1 MKSLYSFLSRANSAS
16 NVKLSVSTAT
26 NQSENLLKKFTFR
39 TAGIVAFLLVLGNQ
53 ANGQTYLATE
63 SFDGATFVPTGWA
76 NVVTSGT
83 NTWTRVTAGTFP
95 TCATQSGA
103 GMAKFNSYDLPGTGV
118 RSLISPVM
126 NFSTAG
132 TKRISFWMYR
142 DNGYNTT
149 ADRIEVL
156 TNTAANTTGATLIG
170 TVNRARG
177 LAPTV
182 AANGWYNYT
191 FDVTTTSAT
200 TYLILRA
207 TGAYGNNIFID
218 NVGVAAPVVG
228 YCTPT
233 GTSGYY
239 ISNVTTTGGATNI
252 ANATASNAGYGNFT
266 AQSASNSIGT
276 GTGFSVAHSATL
288 GGAGVGVWI
297 NWNND
302 FDFLDANEQIGI
314 TTGWNFSPYTGTINI
329 PAGTPVGSYRMR
341 IVIDYNAVSPIS
353 CPVAITGETEDYTFT
368 VAAGTPCSGTP
379 SPGNTVAS
387 SASVATGSTVN
398 LSLSTPP
405 TGSGLTYQW
414 QSGPT
419 NTGAWTNVGTSA
431 STYVPT
437 VSATTWYRCIVTCSG
452 VTGTSAPVQVT
463 AVVANNIPFSGSS
476 SVACGTSTLI
486 YDHAGASTDYSINA
500 NGYIVLNNNLGST
513 SVISLTGTYATEANW
528 DYLRIYN
535 GTGTA
540 GTLIASYSGSGT
552 ITPFTSSAGQTITVQ
567 FTSDV
572 SGNAAGISLNAVYSG
587 SCVVPV
593 CSGTP
598 TPGNTISSPSF
609 VAAPSGNVNLSLQ
622 NATVGTGVTYQW
634 QSSTSQTGTY
644 TNIVGATSSTY
655 TATVSSVTW
664 FRCVVT
670 CSGNS
675 GTSSP
680 VQVTLTGCIP
690 TMTYGCTDGDVI
702 ARVILNT
709 LDNNSGTGCPSGT
722 LGYSNYTT
730 NAALTTTLQP
740 STSYNCIVYAGQYA
754 ANYAA
759 WIDYNDNLVFEAS
772 ERIGYT
778 LSTVAGSGAVGV
790 LGSSASFPVTLACT
804 PPAGQHLLRIREVY
818 NQTSGVTIT
827 PCGNNEGFGY
837 GEIEDYMIT
846 IAAAPAC
853 PSPGLVSS
861 VTASSNSVA
870 LTWATSCSSASSYDF
885 EYGPVGF
892 TLGSGTL
899 VSNQTVTISAPNASY
914 TVTGLQAGTNYNIYY
929 RANCGSSTSAWSLT
943 SNFSTPNSVS
953 AASSTPTLCQGT
965 VMTSITHN
973 TQGATGIGTATGL
986 PSGVT
991 AAWSSNII
999 TISGI
1004 PTVSGVFGYS
1014 IPLTGG
1020 FGSLNATGT
1029 ITVLEAPIAPTA
1041 TSPQVF
1047 CETANATIASLQV
1060 SGAAG
1065 STFAWYTA
1073 STGGVA
1079 LSSSTAL
1086 SIGTTNYFVGSI
1098 GTNGCVSLTRTS
1110 VSVTENPLLSASVSI
1125 TGTTAC
1131 PGGVLLFTS
1140 TPVNGGTNPT
1150 FQWYNGGIAISGAN
1164 QSTYSATGLA
1174 PGDVINVKMVPSGS
1188 CVTVCQ

>member
-1 MKSLYSFLSRANSAS
+1 M
-16 NVKLSVSTAT
+16 KLSVSTAT
-26 NQSENLLKKFTFR
+26 NQSESLLKKFIFR
-39 TAGIVAFLLVLGNQ
+39 SAGIVAFLLVVGNQ
-53 ANGQTYLATE
+53 ANAQNTCVAPQVIASLPYTLASSTTCGTVNDYNTNLALGGSTLYTTGE
-63 SFDGATFVPTGWA
+63 DRIFRFVPA
-76 NVVTSGT
+76 TSGSIT
-83 NTWTRVTAGTFP
+83 ISVTQPSGAYLGMYLYTGCPFTAYIGGVQDNALTKSFTVAVTAGITYFLRLDHWALP
-95 TCATQSGA
+95 TCSAFTNLTITAPVASYNPCTTIPTLTCGAAPTSYSMAGSAGAWNTYGGAYSVPGQEKLFQFTPTVTGSYAVTMTVSTGYNDFFWKAASVGCNATSWTYV
-103 GMAKFNSYDLPGTGV
+103 NDILGTETWNV
-118 RSLISPVM
+118 TL
-126 NFSTAG
+126 TAG
-132 TKRISFWMYR
+132 
-142 DNGYNTT
+142 
-149 ADRIEVL
+149 
-156 TNTAANTTGATLIG
+156 
-170 TVNRARG
+170 
-177 LAPTV
+177 V
-182 AANGWYNYT
+182 A
-191 FDVTTTSAT
+191 
-200 TYLILRA
+200 
-207 TGAYGNNIFID
+207 
-218 NVGVAAPVVG
+218 
-228 YCTPT
+228 
-233 GTSGYY
+233 YY
-239 ISNVTTTGGATNI
+239 
-252 ANATASNAGYGNFT
+252 FMM
-266 AQSASNSIGT
+266 
-276 GTGFSVAHSATL
+276 
-288 GGAGVGVWI
+288 
-297 NWNND
+297 D
-302 FDFLDANEQIGI
+302 DEDI
-314 TTGWNFSPYTGTINI
+314 T
-329 PAGTPVGSYRMR
+329 
-341 IVIDYNAVSPIS
+341 
-353 CPVAITGETEDYTFT
+353 
-368 VAAGTPCSGTP
+368 
-379 SPGNTVAS
+379 
-387 SASVATGSTVN
+387 
-398 LSLSTPP
+398 
-405 TGSGLTYQW
+405 
-414 QSGPT
+414 T
-419 NTGAWTNVGTSA
+419 NTGAISVACLPSCLPPTALTSSSITTTSSTLSWTASSPAPASGYEIYYSTSSTAPVAGTA
-431 STYVPT
+431 
-437 VSATTWYRCIVTCSG
+437 ATTTTGAGVVTKNITGLTANTTYYYWVRSNCGGSG
-452 VTGTSAPVQVT
+452 SSTWAGSSNFYTGVI
-463 AVVANNIPFSGSS
+463 NNIPFSGSS

-567 FTSDV
+567 FTSDF
-572 SGNAAGISLNAVYSG
+572 STNAAGISLNAVYSG
-587 SCVVPV
+587 SCAVPV

-634 QSSTSQTGTY
+634 QSASTQTGTY
-644 TNIVGATSSTY
+644 SNIGGATSSTY

-740 STSYNCIVYAGQYA
+740 STSYNCIVYAGQYG

-778 LSTVAGSGAVGV
+778 LSTVAGSGFVGV

-827 PCGNNEGFGY
+827 PCGNNEGIGF

-846 IAAAPAC
+846 IAPAPAC

-861 VTASSNSVA
+861 ITASSNSVA

-892 TLGSGTL
+892 TLGTGTL
-899 VSNQTVTISAPNASY
+899 VANQTVTISAPNASY
-914 TVTGLQAGTNYNIYY
+914 TLTGLQAGTNYNIYY

-943 SNFSTPNSVS
+943 SNFTTLNGVS

-973 TQGATGIGTATGL
+973 TQGATGIGAATGL
-986 PSGVT
+986 PAGVS
-991 AAWSSNII
+991 ASWSSNVI
-999 TISGI
+999 TISGT
-1004 PTVSGVFGYS
+1004 PSASGVFNYS

-1020 FGSLNATGT
+1020 LGTVSATGT
-1029 ITVLEAPIAPTA
+1029 ISVLTAPAAAVA
-1041 TSPQVF
+1041 TSPQQF
-1047 CETANATIASLQV
+1047 CETSNSTIASLQY
-1060 SGAAG
+1060 SSNAG
-1065 STFAWYTA
+1065 SSYLWYTA
-1073 STGGVA
+1073 STGGTS
-1079 LSSSTAL
+1079 LSTSQGLTL
-1086 SIGTTNYFVGSI
+1086 GTTTYYLEVVGS
-1098 GTNGCVSLTRTS
+1098 NGCISLSRTP
-1110 VSVTENPLLSASVSI
+1110 VVVTEDPLLTATVSI

>member
-1 MKSLYSFLSRANSAS
+1 M
-16 NVKLSVSTAT
+16 KLSVSTAT
-26 NQSENLLKKFTFR
+26 NRTISFSRSTLFLKTIALALALLVQLVLVENSHAQCYTATYGLWPSATFTPTCNATFANILTDGYASEYSNVNLVAGTTYTFR
-39 TAGIVAFLLVLGNQ
+39 SSVTTDYITVDNNGAAPLVGVIGVSGTAGIN
-53 ANGQTYLATE
+53 
-63 SFDGATFVPTGWA
+63 
-76 NVVTSGT
+76 
-83 NTWTRVTAGTFP
+83 WTCT
-95 TCATQSGA
+95 
-103 GMAKFNSYDLPGTGV
+103 
-118 RSLISPVM
+118 
-126 NFSTAG
+126 
-132 TKRISFWMYR
+132 
-142 DNGYNTT
+142 
-149 ADRIEVL
+149 
-156 TNTAANTTGATLIG
+156 
-170 TVNRARG
+170 
-177 LAPTV
+177 
-182 AANGWYNYT
+182 
-191 FDVTTTSAT
+191 
-200 TYLILRA
+200 A
-207 TGAYGNNIFID
+207 TGTYRFYTHTS
-218 NVGVAAPVVG
+218 VACGASTTNRTRSISCAGAAAG

-233 GTSGYY
+233 GTPTYY

-252 ANATASNAGYGNFT
+252 ANATAANAGYGNFT

-276 GTGFSVAHSATL
+276 GTGFSVAHSATV

-302 FDFLDANEQIGI
+302 FDFADANEQIGI

-341 IVIDYNAVSPIS
+341 IVINYNSTSPIS
-353 CPVAITGETEDYTFT
+353 CPVAITGETEDYTFNVIAVT
-368 VAAGTPCSGTP
+368 ACSGTP

-431 STYVPT
+431 ATYVPT

-486 YDHAGASTDYSINA
+486 YDHAGASTSYSNNA

-513 SVISLTGTYATEANW
+513 SVISLTGTIATESGW
-528 DYLRIYN
+528 DFLKIYD

-540 GTLIASYSGSGT
+540 GTLIASYSGTAT
-552 ITPFTSSAGQTITVQ
+552 ITPFTSAAGQTITVQ
-567 FTSDV
+567 FTSDG
-572 SGNAAGISLNAVYSG
+572 SGIAAGISLNAAYSG
-587 SCVVPV
+587 SCAVPV

-634 QSSTSQTGTY
+634 ESSTSQTGTY

-664 FRCVVT
+664 FRCIVT

-675 GTSSP
+675 GTSAP
-680 VQVTLTGCIP
+680 VQVTLTACIP
-690 TMTYGCTDGDVI
+690 TMTFGCTDGDVI

-722 LGYSNYTT
+722 LGYSNYTG
-730 NAALTTTLQP
+730 NPALTTTLLP
-740 STSYNCIVYAGQYA
+740 STSYSCIVYAGQYA

-759 WIDYNDNLVFEAS
+759 WIDYNDNLIFEAS

-778 LSTVAGSGAVGV
+778 LSTVAGSGFVGV
-790 LGSSASFPVTLACT
+790 LGSSASFPVTLACS

-818 NQTSGVTIT
+818 NQTSGITIT

-837 GEIEDYMIT
+837 GEIEDYTIT

-853 PSPGLVSS
+853 PSPGLVS
-861 VTASSNSVA
+861 TITPTSNSVA
-870 LTWATSCSSASSYDF
+870 LTWATNCSAATSYDF

-914 TVTGLQAGTNYNIYY
+914 TVTGLQAGTNYDIYY

-965 VMTSITHN
+965 VLTSITHN

-999 TISGI
+999 TISGT
-1004 PTVSGVFGYS
+1004 PTVSGVFSYS

-1060 SGAAG
+1060 SGVAG

-1073 STGGVA
+1073 ATGGVA
-1079 LSSSTAL
+1079 LSSSAAL
-1086 SIGTTNYFVGSI
+1086 SIGTTKYFVESI
-1098 GTNGCVSLTRTS
+1098 GTNGCVSLIRTS

-1131 PGGVLLFTS
+1131 PGGVLLFTA
-1140 TPVNGGTNPT
+1140 TPVNGGTSPT
-1150 FQWYNGGIAISGAN
+1150 YQWYNNGVVIPNETA
-1164 QSTYSATGLA
+1164 STYSASGLLA
-1174 PGDVINVKMVPSGS
+1174 GDVINVKMIPSGS
-1188 CVTVCQ
+1188 CVTVCP

>member
-1 MKSLYSFLSRANSAS
+1 MKSLYLFLSRVNSAS
-16 NVKLSVSTAT
+16 NMKLSVSTAT
-26 NQSENLLKKFTFR
+26 NRTISFSRSKLFFKSIALALAILVQLVLVESSHAQCYTATNGLWPTATFTPTCTGAFANITTNGYASEYSNVNLVAGTTYTFKSSV
-39 TAGIVAFLLVLGNQ
+39 TTDYITVDNNGATPLVGVIGVSGAAGINWTCTA
-53 ANGQTYLATE
+53 
-63 SFDGATFVPTGWA
+63 
-76 NVVTSGT
+76 SGT
-83 NTWTRVTAGTFP
+83 YRFYTHTNSA
-95 TCATQSGA
+95 CGA
-103 GMAKFNSYDLPGTGV
+103 AS
-118 RSLISPVM
+118 
-126 NFSTAG
+126 
-132 TKRISFWMYR
+132 
-142 DNGYNTT
+142 
-149 ADRIEVL
+149 
-156 TNTAANTTGATLIG
+156 
-170 TVNRARG
+170 VNRTRSISCAG
-177 LAPTV
+177 A
-182 AANGWYNYT
+182 
-191 FDVTTTSAT
+191 VT
-200 TYLILRA
+200 
-207 TGAYGNNIFID
+207 
-218 NVGVAAPVVG
+218 G

-233 GTSGYY
+233 GTPTYY

-252 ANATASNAGYGNFT
+252 ANATAANAGYGNFT
-266 AQSASNSIGT
+266 VQSASNSIGT
-276 GTGFSVAHSATL
+276 GTGFSVAHSATG

-302 FDFLDANEQIGI
+302 FDFADANEQIGI

-341 IVIDYNAVSPIS
+341 IVIDYNATSPIS
-353 CPVAITGETEDYTFT
+353 CPVAITGETEDYTFNVIAVT
-368 VAAGTPCSGTP
+368 ACSGTP

-431 STYVPT
+431 ATYVPT

-486 YDHAGASTDYSINA
+486 YDHAGASTNYSINA
-500 NGYIVLNNNLGST
+500 NGYIVLNNNVGST
-513 SVISLTGTYATEANW
+513 SVISLTGTYTTELSW
-528 DYLRIYN
+528 DFLRIYN

-567 FTSDV
+567 FTSDG
-572 SGNAAGISLNAVYSG
+572 STNASGISLNAAYSG
-587 SCVVPV
+587 SCAVPV

-634 QSSTSQTGTY
+634 ESSTSQTGTY
-644 TNIVGATSSTY
+644 TNIFGATSSTY

-664 FRCVVT
+664 FRCIVT

-675 GTSSP
+675 GTSAP
-680 VQVTLTGCIP
+680 VQVTLTACIP

-722 LGYSNYTT
+722 LGYSNYTS
-730 NAALTTTLQP
+730 NPALTTTLLP

-759 WIDYNDNLVFEAS
+759 WIDYNDNLIFEAS

-778 LSTVAGSGAVGV
+778 LSTVAGSGAIGV
-790 LGSSASFPVTLACT
+790 LGSSASFAVTLACT
-804 PPAGQHLLRIREVY
+804 PAAGQHLLRIREVY
-818 NQTSGVTIT
+818 NQTSGITIT

-846 IAAAPAC
+846 IAPAPAC
-853 PSPGLVSS
+853 ATPGLVSS
-861 VTASSNSVA
+861 VTPSSNSVA
-870 LTWATSCSSASSYDF
+870 LTWATSCSSALSYDF
-885 EYGPVGF
+885 EYGPAGF
-892 TLGSGTL
+892 TLGSGSGTF
-899 VSNQTVTISAPNASY
+899 VSNPTVTISAPNASY
-914 TVTGLQAGTNYNIYY
+914 TVTGLQAGTNYDIYY

-965 VMTSITHN
+965 VLTSITHN

-986 PSGVT
+986 PAGVT
-991 AAWSSNII
+991 ATWASNTI
-999 TISGI
+999 TISGT
-1004 PTVSGVFGYS
+1004 PSASGTFNYS

-1060 SGAAG
+1060 SGVAG

-1073 STGGVA
+1073 ATGGGA

-1086 SIGTTNYFVGSI
+1086 SIGTTNYFVESI

-1131 PGGVLLFTS
+1131 PGGVLLFTA
-1140 TPVNGGTNPT
+1140 TPVNGGTSPT
-1150 FQWYNGGIAISGAN
+1150 YQWYNNGVVIPNETA
-1164 QSTYSATGLA
+1164 STYSASGLLA
-1174 PGDVINVKMVPSGS
+1174 GDVINVKMIPSGS
-1188 CVTVCQ
+1188 CVTVCP

>member
-1 MKSLYSFLSRANSAS
+1 MKSLYSFLPRANSAS

-26 NQSENLLKKFTFR
+26 NQSENLLKKFILR
-39 TAGIVAFLLVLGNQ
+39 SAGIVAFLLVLCNQ
-53 ANGQTYLATE
+53 AIAQNTCGAPQVISALPYTLASGTTCGTVNDYTSTIGGSTFYVSGEDRIFRFTPATSGSITISVTQPSGAWLGMYLYTGCPFTAYIGGVQNNSLNKSFTATVTAGTTYFLMLDHYATPNC
-63 SFDGATFVPTGWA
+63 SAFTNLTITAPTAPGYCQPTGTGTSSSIT
-76 NVVTSGT
+76 NVVTSGGIT
-83 NTWTRVTAGTFP
+83 NLSNASGFTAG
-95 TCATQSGA
+95 
-103 GMAKFNSYDLPGTGV
+103 
-118 RSLISPVM
+118 
-126 NFSTAG
+126 
-132 TKRISFWMYR
+132 
-142 DNGYNTT
+142 GY
-149 ADRIEVL
+149 A
-156 TNTAANTTGATLIG
+156 
-170 TVNRARG
+170 
-177 LAPTV
+177 
-182 AANGWYNYT
+182 
-191 FDVTTTSAT
+191 
-200 TYLILRA
+200 
-207 TGAYGNNIFID
+207 
-218 NVGVAAPVVG
+218 
-228 YCTPT
+228 
-233 GTSGYY
+233 
-239 ISNVTTTGGATNI
+239 
-252 ANATASNAGYGNFT
+252 NFT
-266 AQSASNSIGT
+266 AQSCSQSAGATINFTLTYVSDPGT
-276 GTGFSVAHSATL
+276 KIF
-288 GGAGVGVWI
+288 I
-297 NWNND
+297 DWNND
-302 FDFLDANEQIGI
+302 LDFNDAGENVYSSNNYVLSTVSGS
-314 TTGWNFSPYTGTINI
+314 F
-329 PAGTPVGSYRMR
+329 AVPVGQAIGNYRMR
-341 IVIDYNAVSPIS
+341 IVADYNSTAPVA
-353 CPVAITGETEDYTFT
+353 CPVGINGETEDYTFNVIAVT
-368 VAAGTPCSGTP
+368 ACSGTP

-431 STYVPT
+431 ATYVPT

-500 NGYIVLNNNLGST
+500 NGYIVLNNNVGST
-513 SVISLTGTYATEANW
+513 SVISLTGTYTTELSW
-528 DYLRIYN
+528 DFLRIYD

-587 SCVVPV
+587 SCAVPV

-634 QSSTSQTGTY
+634 QSATSQTGTY
-644 TNIVGATSSTY
+644 SNITGATSATY

-664 FRCVVT
+664 FRCIVT

-675 GTSSP
+675 GTSAP
-680 VQVTLTGCIP
+680 VQVTLTACIP

-722 LGYSNYTT
+722 LGYSNYTS
-730 NAALTTTLQP
+730 NPALTTTLLP

-759 WIDYNDNLVFEAS
+759 WIDYNDNLIFEAS

-778 LSTVAGSGAVGV
+778 LSTVAGSGAIGV
-790 LGSSASFPVTLACT
+790 LGSSASFAVTLACT
-804 PPAGQHLLRIREVY
+804 PAAGQHLLRIREVY
-818 NQTSGVTIT
+818 NQTSGITIT
-827 PCGNNEGFGY
+827 PCGNNEGFGF

-846 IAAAPAC
+846 IAPAPAC
-853 PSPGLVSS
+853 ATPGLVSS
-861 VTASSNSVA
+861 VTPSSNSVA
-870 LTWATSCSSASSYDF
+870 LTWATSCSSALSYDF
-885 EYGPVGF
+885 EYGSAGF

-914 TVTGLQAGTNYNIYY
+914 TVTGLQAGTNYDIYY

-965 VMTSITHN
+965 VLTSITHN

-999 TISGI
+999 TISGT
-1004 PTVSGVFGYS
+1004 PTVSGVFSYS
-1014 IPLTGG
+1014 IALTGG

-1086 SIGTTNYFVGSI
+1086 SIGTTNYFVESI

-1150 FQWYNGGIAISGAN
+1150 FQWYNNGVVIPNETA
-1164 QSTYSATGLA
+1164 STYSASGLLA
-1174 PGDVINVKMVPSGS
+1174 GDVINVKMIPSGS
-1188 CVTVCQ
+1188 CVTVCP

>member
-1 MKSLYSFLSRANSAS
+1 MKSLYSFLSRAESAS

-26 NQSENLLKKFTFR
+26 NQSESLLKKFILL
-39 TAGIVAFLLVLGNQ
+39 TAGILVQLVLVESSHAQCYTAINGLWPSTAFTPACNGAF
-53 ANGQTYLATE
+53 ANIVTDA
-63 SFDGATFVPTGWA
+63 WA
-76 NVVTSGT
+76 GEYSNVNLV
-83 NTWTRVTAGTFP
+83 AGTTYTFRSSVTTDYITVDNNGAAP
-95 TCATQSGA
+95 LVGVIGVSGSAGINWTCTATGIYRFYTHTNSGC
-103 GMAKFNSYDLPGTGV
+103 G
-118 RSLISPVM
+118 
-126 NFSTAG
+126 
-132 TKRISFWMYR
+132 
-142 DNGYNTT
+142 
-149 ADRIEVL
+149 
-156 TNTAANTTGATLIG
+156 AAS
-170 TVNRARG
+170 VNRTRSISCG
-177 LAPTV
+177 AP
-182 AANGWYNYT
+182 
-191 FDVTTTSAT
+191 S
-200 TYLILRA
+200 
-207 TGAYGNNIFID
+207 
-218 NVGVAAPVVG
+218 G

-252 ANATASNAGYGNFT
+252 ANATAANAGYGNFT

-276 GTGFSVAHSATL
+276 GTGFSVAHSATG

-314 TTGWNFSPYTGTINI
+314 TTGWNYSPYTGTINI
-329 PAGTPVGSYRMR
+329 PLGTPVGSYRMR
-341 IVIDYNAVSPIS
+341 IVIDYNSTSPIS

-368 VAAGTPCSGTP
+368 VAAASSCSGIP

-414 QSGPT
+414 QSAPT
-419 NTGAWTNVGTSA
+419 STGSWTNIGTSA
-431 STYVPT
+431 ATYTAT

-452 VTGTSAPVQVT
+452 VTTGTSAPVQVT
-463 AVVANNIPFSGSS
+463 AVVANNIPISGSS

-486 YDHAGASTDYSINA
+486 YDHAGASTDYSIYA

-513 SVISLTGTYATEANW
+513 SVISLTGTYATEANY

-567 FTSDV
+567 FTSDI

-670 CSGNS
+670 CAGNS
-675 GTSSP
+675 GTSDP
-680 VQVTLTGCIP
+680 VQVTLTACIP

-740 STSYNCIVYAGQYA
+740 STSYSCIVYAGQYA

-778 LSTVAGSGAVGV
+778 LSTVAGSGFVGV

-846 IAAAPAC
+846 IAPAPAC

-861 VTASSNSVA
+861 ITASSNSVA

-892 TLGSGTL
+892 TLGLGTL

-914 TVTGLQAGTNYNIYY
+914 TVTGLQAGTNYDIYY

-1020 FGSLNATGT
+1020 FGS
-1029 ITVLEAPIAPTA
+1029 
-1041 TSPQVF
+1041 
-1047 CETANATIASLQV
+1047 
-1060 SGAAG
+1060 
-1065 STFAWYTA
+1065 
-1073 STGGVA
+1073 
-1079 LSSSTAL
+1079 
-1086 SIGTTNYFVGSI
+1086 
-1098 GTNGCVSLTRTS
+1098 
-1110 VSVTENPLLSASVSI
+1110 
-1125 TGTTAC
+1125 
-1131 PGGVLLFTS
+1131 
-1140 TPVNGGTNPT
+1140 
-1150 FQWYNGGIAISGAN
+1150 
-1164 QSTYSATGLA
+1164 
-1174 PGDVINVKMVPSGS
+1174 
-1188 CVTVCQ
+1188 

>member
-1 MKSLYSFLSRANSAS
+1 MKSLYSFLSRVESTS
-16 NVKLSVSTAT
+16 NVKLSESTAT
-26 NQSENLLKKFTFR
+26 NQTKNSLKKFILR
-39 TAGIVAFLLVLGNQ
+39 TAGVVALLLFLGNQ

-63 SFDGATFVPTGWA
+63 SFDGATFVPTGWTDFL
-76 NVVTSGT
+76 TSGT
-83 NTWTRVTAGTFP
+83 NTWTRVTAGTTP

-103 GMAKFNSYDLPGTGV
+103 GMAKFNSYDSPGTGV

-156 TNTAANTTGATLIG
+156 TNTAANTTGATLLG

-239 ISNVTTTGGATNI
+239 ISNVTTTAGATNI
-252 ANATASNAGYGNFT
+252 ANATAANAGYGNFT

-276 GTGFSVAHSATL
+276 GTGFSVAHSATA

-297 NWNND
+297 DWNND
-302 FDFLDANEQIGI
+302 LDFADVNEQIGI
-314 TTGWNFSPYTGTINI
+314 TTGWNYSPFTGTINI
-329 PAGTPVGSYRMR
+329 PVGTSTGNKRMR
-341 IVIDYNAVSPIS
+341 IVIDYNAISPIS

-486 YDHAGASTDYSINA
+486 YDHAGASTDYSIFA

-513 SVISLTGTYATEANW
+513 SVISLTGTYATESGY

-670 CSGNS
+670 CAGNS

-680 VQVTLTGCIP
+680 VQVTLSACIP

-759 WIDYNDNLVFEAS
+759 WIDYNDNFVFEAS

-778 LSTVAGSGAVGV
+778 LSTVAGSGFVGV

-827 PCGNNEGFGY
+827 PCGNNEGIGF

-846 IAAAPAC
+846 IAPAPAC

-861 VTASSNSVA
+861 ITASSNSVA

-914 TVTGLQAGTNYNIYY
+914 TVTGLQAGTNYDIYY

-1029 ITVLEAPIAPTA
+1029 ITVLAAPIAPTA

>member
-1 MKSLYSFLSRANSAS
+1 MKSLYLFLSRVNSAS
-16 NVKLSVSTAT
+16 NMKLSVSTAT
-26 NQSENLLKKFTFR
+26 NRTISFSRSKLFFKSIALALAILVQLVLVENSHAQCYTATYGLWPSATFTPTCNATFANILTDGYASEYSNVNLVAGTTYTFR
-39 TAGIVAFLLVLGNQ
+39 SSVTTDYITVDNNGAAPLVGVIGVSGTAGIN
-53 ANGQTYLATE
+53 
-63 SFDGATFVPTGWA
+63 
-76 NVVTSGT
+76 
-83 NTWTRVTAGTFP
+83 WTCT
-95 TCATQSGA
+95 
-103 GMAKFNSYDLPGTGV
+103 
-118 RSLISPVM
+118 
-126 NFSTAG
+126 
-132 TKRISFWMYR
+132 
-142 DNGYNTT
+142 
-149 ADRIEVL
+149 
-156 TNTAANTTGATLIG
+156 
-170 TVNRARG
+170 
-177 LAPTV
+177 
-182 AANGWYNYT
+182 
-191 FDVTTTSAT
+191 
-200 TYLILRA
+200 A
-207 TGAYGNNIFID
+207 TGTYRFYTHTS
-218 NVGVAAPVVG
+218 VACGASTTNRTRSISCAGAAAG

-233 GTSGYY
+233 GTPTYY

-252 ANATASNAGYGNFT
+252 ANATAANAGYGNFT

-276 GTGFSVAHSATL
+276 GTGFSVAHSATG

-302 FDFLDANEQIGI
+302 FDFADANEQIGI
-314 TTGWNFSPYTGTINI
+314 TTGWNYSPYTGTINI

-341 IVIDYNAVSPIS
+341 IVIDYNATSPIS
-353 CPVAITGETEDYTFT
+353 CPAAITGETEDYTFNVIAVT
-368 VAAGTPCSGTP
+368 ACSGTP

-431 STYVPT
+431 ATYVPT

-486 YDHAGASTDYSINA
+486 YDHAGASTSYSNNA

-513 SVISLTGTYATEANW
+513 SVISLTGTIATESGW
-528 DYLRIYN
+528 DFLKIYD

-540 GTLIASYSGSGT
+540 GTLIASYSGTAT
-552 ITPFTSSAGQTITVQ
+552 ITPFTSAAGQTITVQ
-567 FTSDV
+567 FTSDG
-572 SGNAAGISLNAVYSG
+572 SGIAAGISLNAVYSG
-587 SCVVPV
+587 SCAVPV

-634 QSSTSQTGTY
+634 ESSTSQTGTY

-664 FRCVVT
+664 FRCIVT

-675 GTSSP
+675 GTSAP
-680 VQVTLTGCIP
+680 VQVTLTACIP

-722 LGYSNYTT
+722 LGYSNYTS
-730 NAALTTTLQP
+730 NPALTTTLLP

-759 WIDYNDNLVFEAS
+759 WIDYNDNLIFEAS

-778 LSTVAGSGAVGV
+778 LSTVAGSGAIGV
-790 LGSSASFPVTLACT
+790 LGSSASFAVTLACT
-804 PPAGQHLLRIREVY
+804 PAAGQHLLRIREVY
-818 NQTSGVTIT
+818 NQTSGITIT

-846 IAAAPAC
+846 IAPAPAC
-853 PSPGLVSS
+853 ATPGLVSS
-861 VTASSNSVA
+861 VTPSSNSVA
-870 LTWATSCSSASSYDF
+870 LTWATSCSSALSYDF
-885 EYGPVGF
+885 EYGPAGF

-914 TVTGLQAGTNYNIYY
+914 TVTGLQAGTNYDIYY

-965 VMTSITHN
+965 VLTSITHN

-999 TISGI
+999 TISGT
-1004 PTVSGVFGYS
+1004 PTVSGVFSYS

-1086 SIGTTNYFVGSI
+1086 SIGTTNYFVESI

-1150 FQWYNGGIAISGAN
+1150 FQWYNNGVVIPNETA
-1164 QSTYSATGLA
+1164 STYSASGLLA
-1174 PGDVINVKMVPSGS
+1174 GDVINVKMIPSGS
-1188 CVTVCQ
+1188 CVTVCP